1 MSIYKRTAEE
11 LLHGKSTAPG
21 RVRTFLLNPEQHTT
35 PHSCTRYE
43 WNGDLAD
50 LLTFAAR
57 ALKGGSGVKV
67 TFPSNTKLVE
77 PRDLG
82 DWKVWIDTSHPE
94 REAIEEYDKLI
105 DVTDADDFDE
115 REAERIYE
123 IHDSIEGAF
132 GILNSWKELINARD
146 WDETILNLSKIRPVG
161 TQNSNG
167 LIASG
172 AESFLTI
179 YIAIAKYLETGTID
193 SLLKLLGTLNHVMRR
208 GGYKKGIITSAMS
221 TDCDLIKDYLRVPTI
236 EIEGSHKKGVILSEF
251 AFNDP
256 ELIELIVESR
266 NNESTFIEKPYKP
279 RLNSREEDLR
289 SPLTALTTPPWQ
301 PPVNSVGWNVCVGLL
316 LGHKATC
323 LIWRINLG
331 ACTIDEITSA
341 FAQAAFDVCEL
352 HTTWRD
358 KVPGLASY
366 YAPLEDDRQVGLDVM
381 GLANLLAI
389 EGVSYLEFAN
399 ALEDLLTDKT
409 VDFTN
414 KANQIVE
421 AINNGYR
428 AAKWECDNYM
438 LSKRLPLLDRIFTV
452 EPAQSH
458 AYETLDRVGKTT
470 CRGIFPPTGK
480 IVKRTSDSQ
489 VNKRYFHGNVET
501 DVMVGVELHERI
513 CDLWQQMMDQTG
525 RAHGI
530 SQDSWELMDAD
541 KLQDFTKR
549 PSKTLYY
556 SEAANFNQRGFLA
569 KTVQDVNMET
579 CEIARKDEC
588 KACAG

>member
-1 MSIYKRTAEE
+1 MSIYERTQQE

-67 TFPSNTKLVE
+67 TFPANAKLAKPKE
-77 PRDLG
+77 LG
-82 DWKVWIDTSHPE
+82 EWNIWINQKHPE
-94 REAIEEYDKLI
+94 RAEIEKYEMMLPSQNLEDA
-105 DVTDADDFDE
+105 TDSMFILEVA
-115 REAERIYE
+115 
-123 IHDSIEGAF
+123 DSIEGDY
-132 GILNSWKELINARD
+132 GILDTWAELISGSWNNVVID
-146 WDETILNLSKIRPVG
+146 LSNLRPAG

-179 YIAIAKYLETGTID
+179 YLAIAKYLKTGTIN

-221 TDCDLIKDYLRVPTI
+221 TNCDLIKDYLRVPTI
-236 EIEGSHKKGVILSEF
+236 EIEGSHKKGVILGEF
-251 AFNDP
+251 VFDDP
-256 ELIELIVESR
+256 ELVKMICTSR
-266 NNESTFIEKPYKP
+266 NEESTFIEEECKPGLAY
-279 RLNSREEDLR
+279 
-289 SPLTALTTPPWQ
+289 
-301 PPVNSVGWNVCVGLL
+301 NVCQGLI

-323 LIWRINLG
+323 LIWRVNLG
-331 ACTIDEITSA
+331 LCKVDEIIEA
-341 FAQAAFDVCEL
+341 FRQAALDICEL

-358 KVPGLASY
+358 LVPELASY
-366 YAPLEDDRQVGLDVM
+366 YAPLEGDPRVGLDVM

-389 EGVSYLEFAN
+389 EGVTYQQFAD
-399 ALEDLLTDKT
+399 ALEDLISGKT
-409 VDFTN
+409 VDFSD
-414 KANQIVE
+414 KAVQLVN
-421 AINNGYR
+421 AINDGYR
-428 AAKWECDNYM
+428 AARWECDNYM

-458 AYETLDRVGKTT
+458 CYETLDRLGKTT

-501 DVMVGVELHERI
+501 DVMVGSKLHERI
-513 CDLWQQMMDQTG
+513 CDLWQQMMDATG
-525 RAHGI
+525 RAHAI
-530 SQDSWELMDAD
+530 SQDSWELMDED
-541 KLQDFTKR
+541 KLQEFTKR

-556 SEAANFNQRGFLA
+556 SEVANFNQRGFLA
-569 KTVQDVNMET
+569 KTVQDVDIAV
-579 CEIARKDEC
+579 CEIERKDEC

>member
-1 MSIYKRTAEE
+1 MSIYDRTQQE
-11 LLHGKSTAPG
+11 LLHSKSTAPG

-43 WNGDLAD
+43 WGGDLAD

-57 ALKGGSGVKV
+57 ALKGGSGVKI
-67 TFPSNTKLVE
+67 TFPANTKLVQ

-82 DWKVWIDTSHPE
+82 NWSVWIDAKHPE
-94 REAIEEYDKLI
+94 RKAIEKYSNLM
-105 DVTDADDFDE
+105 DVADPDDFDE
-115 REAERIYE
+115 SEAERIYE
-123 IHDSIEGAF
+123 IKDSIEGTF
-132 GILNSWKELINARD
+132 GILNSWEELIDARD
-146 WDETILNLSKIRPVG
+146 WDETILNLSNIRPAG

-179 YIAIAKYLETGTID
+179 YLAIAKYLETGTID

-221 TDCDLIKDYLRVPTI
+221 TNCDLIKDYLRVPTI
-236 EIEGSHKKGVILSEF
+236 EIEGSHKKGVVLGEF
-251 AFNDP
+251 VLDDP
-256 ELIELIVESR
+256 ELVKMICTSR
-266 NNESTFIEKPYKP
+266 NEESTFIE
-279 RLNSREEDLR
+279 EECEPGL
-289 SPLTALTTPPWQ
+289 AY
-301 PPVNSVGWNVCVGLL
+301 NVCQGLI

-323 LIWRINLG
+323 LIWRVNLG
-331 ACTIDEITSA
+331 LCKVDEITEA
-341 FAQAAFDVCEL
+341 FRQAALDICEL

-358 KVPGLASY
+358 LVPELASY
-366 YAPLEDDRQVGLDVM
+366 YSPLEGDLQVGLDVM

-389 EGVSYLEFAN
+389 EGVTYQQFAD
-399 ALEDLLTDKT
+399 ALENLISGKA
-409 VDFTN
+409 VDFRD
-414 KANQIVE
+414 KATQLVN
-421 AINNGYR
+421 AINDGYR
-428 AAKWECDNYM
+428 VAKWECDNYM
-438 LSKRLPLLDRIFTV
+438 LSKRFPLLDRIFTV

-458 AYETLDRVGKTT
+458 CYETLDRLGKTT

-480 IVKRTSDSQ
+480 VVKRASDSQ

-501 DVMVGVELHERI
+501 DVMVGSKLHERI
-513 CDLWQQMMDQTG
+513 CDLWQQMMEMTG
-525 RAHGI
+525 RAHAI
-530 SQDSWELMDAD
+530 SQDSWELMDED
-541 KLQDFTKR
+541 KLQEFIKR

-569 KTVQDVNMET
+569 KTVQDVEV
-579 CEIARKDEC
+579 CEVERKNEC